1 MNPSQSGK
9 NLPVIDMSSLYDR
22 SDKREHLRV
31 AVQIEDACRS
41 TGFFYIVGHGVS
53 PETLAA
59 LDTAS
64 RRFFSLPNGE
74 KNQIAMAHGG
84 RAWRGYFP
92 LGGELTSGEPDQKE
106 GLYFGTELAA
116 DHPRVKVGIPLHG
129 PNLWPESI
137 PELRGL
143 VLEYM
148 AATVRA
154 AQTLLRGIA
163 LSLDL
168 EPDYFIKVYTREPTV
183 LFRVFHYPNTTDSGW
198 GVGEH
203 TDYGLLTLLAQD
215 EQGGLQVES
224 NGEWIDA
231 PPIEDTLV
239 CNLGDML
246 DRLTGGWYRS
256 NAHRVRNTSG
266 HSRLSFPLFF
276 DPGFEA
282 ELVPL
287 PNLARRGAQRE
298 AKPRWDEADLHAF
311 RGTYGKYL
319 IGKVSKVFPE
329 LATRLP
335 AR

>member
-1 MNPSQSGK
+1 VKTSRTRES
-9 NLPVIDMSSLYDR
+9 LPVIDMSALFD
-22 SDKREHLRV
+22 EHDERGHGRV
-31 AVQIEDACRS
+31 AAQIEEACRS
-41 TGFFYIVGHGVS
+41 TGFFYVVGHGVRR
-53 PETLAA
+53 ETLDA
-59 LDTAS
+59 LEVAS
-64 RRFFSLPNGE
+64 HRFFSLPQAE
-74 KNQIAMAHGG
+74 KNQIAMSHGG

-92 LGGELTSGEPDQKE
+92 VGGELTSGEPDQKE
-106 GLYFGTELAA
+106 GLYFGTELAP
-116 DHPRVKVGIPLHG
+116 DHPRVQAGLPLHG
-129 PNLWPESI
+129 ANLWPEPI
-137 PELRGL
+137 PELRSL

-148 AATVRA
+148 MAATRA

-168 EPDYFIKVYTREPTV
+168 DLDYFITAYTREPTV
-183 LFRVFHYPNTTDSGW
+183 LFRIFHYPSTTETGW

-231 PPIEDTLV
+231 PPIKDALV

-256 NAHRVRNTSG
+256 NAHRVRNSSG
-266 HSRLSFPLFF
+266 QSRLSFPLFF
-276 DPGFEA
+276 DPDFEA
-282 ELVPL
+282 KLVPL
-287 PNLARRGAQRE
+287 PNLERRSIEGPAM
-298 AKPRWDEADLHAF
+298 PRWDEADLHAF
-311 RGTYGKYL
+311 AGSYGEYL

-335 AR
+335 TR